1 MAEDKKKK
9 YGKGYVSGLR
19 KPGESFMD
27 FTNRRHEE
35 LYPGHRAAAKAAGA
49 SGLQAFGGKHRAFI
63 DANRAKMPWLQ
74 QGQRYKSA
82 DWQRM
87 LANQRGGMYGG
98 TAGQVGGAPPGT
110 RPAPTV
116 GPNYNV
122 LGGGQRPAIA
132 PLQRKTAY
140 MADPRNQAAAAAA
153 QIRQTGGDAS
163 VAEGMFSSPRGIGQR
178 YDFPPVGSAG
188 RRQIGPTWAGT
199 NQIGGAPRPPTQ
211 VQVPMGTGRQPGE
224 HRGFGR
230 GYGSPW
236 RHGSFPVH
244 GPQMTGME
252 WNRGGGGLGPRTP
265 ETTRP
270 SWQQQDAFRRGWQMQ
285 GQQRNNRGFY
295 NPLGGAPRPAVR
307 SAPGRSQAQRRY
319 MERPGLPGITQ
330 RMWANRGFPWSQ
342 HYQSLMNPNNY

>member
-49 SGLQAFGGKHRAFI
+49 SGLQAFGGKHRAFV

-74 QGQRYKSA
+74 EGQRYKSA

-153 QIRQTGGDAS
+153 QRANVRQTGGDAS
-163 VAEGMFSSPRGIGQR
+163 LAEARTNMLRH
-178 YDFPPVGSAG
+178 DFPAVVP
-188 RRQIGPTWAGT
+188 
-199 NQIGGAPRPPTQ
+199 PRFSRSYQ
-211 VQVPMGTGRQPGE
+211 EDMGTGVQPGE

-230 GYGSPW
+230 GYGSRW
-236 RHGSFPVH
+236 RHGSFPVF

-252 WNRGGGGLGPRTP
+252 WNRGGGGLSPRTP

-285 GQQRNNRGFY
+285 GQQPGY
-295 NPLGGAPRPAVR
+295 NALGGMPRPPVW

-319 MERPGLPGITQ
+319 MEQPG
-330 RMWANRGFPWSQ
+330 NRGAAQRIWAERGYPWTPSWRERQ
-342 HYQSLMNPNNY
+342 GY

>member
-49 SGLQAFGGKHRAFI
+49 SGLQAFGGKHRAFV

-74 QGQRYKSA
+74 EGQRYKSA

-140 MADPRNQAAAAAA
+140 MADPRNQAATAAA

-163 VAEGMFSSPRGIGQR
+163 VAEAMYSSPWAIGQR
-178 YDFPPVGSAG
+178 RDFPPVNY
-188 RRQIGPTWAGT
+188 Q
-199 NQIGGAPRPPTQ
+199 RPPQYSGPARSSLLDRPQ
-211 VQVPMGTGRQPGE
+211 VGPPGQFAQPQLHMADLARMQQQAAASRRAAE
-224 HRGFGR
+224 QR
-230 GYGSPW
+230 
-236 RHGSFPVH
+236 
-244 GPQMTGME
+244 M
-252 WNRGGGGLGPRTP
+252 GGGLDFMREYPGTIAG
-265 ETTRP
+265 TTRP
-270 SWQQQDAFRRGWQMQ
+270 TRPTQQ
-285 GQQRNNRGFY
+285 Y
-295 NPLGGAPRPAVR
+295 PL
-307 SAPGRSQAQRRY
+307 
-319 MERPGLPGITQ
+319 RPGDPFPYLSP
-330 RMWANRGFPWSQ
+330 RNRP
-342 HYQSLMNPNNY
+342 YQYRF

>member
-98 TAGQVGGAPPGT
+98 TAGQVGGAPPG
-110 RPAPTV
+110 RPPLPTAM
-116 GPNYNV
+116 GNV
-122 LGGGQRPAIA
+122 LGGAPRPIPSGVPLPPGGYPGDPRGRAPQRPM
-132 PLQRKTAY
+132 PVGAY
-140 MADPRNQAAAAAA
+140 PGDPRSRSPQ
-153 QIRQTGGDAS
+153 
-163 VAEGMFSSPRGIGQR
+163 VSPRGVGSM
-178 YDFPPVGSAG
+178 YDFPPVGAAG
-188 RRQIGPTWAGT
+188 PQQIGPTWPGT

-211 VQVPMGTGRQPGE
+211 VQVPMGTGVQPGE

-230 GYGSPW
+230 GYGSRW
-236 RHGSFPVH
+236 RHGSFPVF

-285 GQQRNNRGFY
+285 GQQPGY
-295 NPLGGAPRPAVR
+295 NALGGMPRPFVR

-319 MERPGLPGITQ
+319 MEQPG
-330 RMWANRGFPWSQ
+330 NRGSAQRIWAERGYPWTPSWRERQ
-342 HYQSLMNPNNY
+342 GY

>member
-49 SGLQAFGGKHRAFI
+49 SGLQAFGGKHRAFV

-74 QGQRYKSA
+74 EGQRYKSA

-116 GPNYNV
+116 GPKYNV

-153 QIRQTGGDAS
+153 QRANVRQTGGDAS
-163 VAEGMFSSPRGIGQR
+163 LAEARTNMLRH
-178 YDFPPVGSAG
+178 DFPAVVP
-188 RRQIGPTWAGT
+188 
-199 NQIGGAPRPPTQ
+199 PRFSRSYQ
-211 VQVPMGTGRQPGE
+211 EDMGTGVQPGE

-230 GYGSPW
+230 GYGSRW
-236 RHGSFPVH
+236 RHGSFPVF

-252 WNRGGGGLGPRTP
+252 WNRGGGGLSPRTP

-285 GQQRNNRGFY
+285 GQQPGY
-295 NPLGGAPRPAVR
+295 NALGGMPRPPVW

-319 MERPGLPGITQ
+319 MEQPG
-330 RMWANRGFPWSQ
+330 NRGSAQRIWAERGYPWTPSWRERQ
-342 HYQSLMNPNNY
+342 GY

>member
-49 SGLQAFGGKHRAFI
+49 SGLQAFGGKHRAFV

-74 QGQRYKSA
+74 EGQRYKSA

-122 LGGGQRPAIA
+122 LGRGQRPAIA

-140 MADPRNQAAAAAA
+140 MADPRNQATAA
-153 QIRQTGGDAS
+153 IRQITHPGGDAS
-163 VAEGMFSSPRGIGQR
+163 VAEGMYNSPWAIGQR
-178 YDFPPVGSAG
+178 RDFPPVNY
-188 RRQIGPTWAGT
+188 Q
-199 NQIGGAPRPPTQ
+199 RPPQYSGPARSSLLDRPQ
-211 VQVPMGTGRQPGE
+211 VGPPGQFAQPQLHMADLARMQQQAAASRRAAE
-224 HRGFGR
+224 QR
-230 GYGSPW
+230 
-236 RHGSFPVH
+236 
-244 GPQMTGME
+244 M
-252 WNRGGGGLGPRTP
+252 GGGLDFMREYPGTIAG
-265 ETTRP
+265 TTRP
-270 SWQQQDAFRRGWQMQ
+270 TRPTQQ
-285 GQQRNNRGFY
+285 Y
-295 NPLGGAPRPAVR
+295 PL
-307 SAPGRSQAQRRY
+307 
-319 MERPGLPGITQ
+319 RPGDPFPYLSP
-330 RMWANRGFPWSQ
+330 RNRP
-342 HYQSLMNPNNY
+342 YQYRF